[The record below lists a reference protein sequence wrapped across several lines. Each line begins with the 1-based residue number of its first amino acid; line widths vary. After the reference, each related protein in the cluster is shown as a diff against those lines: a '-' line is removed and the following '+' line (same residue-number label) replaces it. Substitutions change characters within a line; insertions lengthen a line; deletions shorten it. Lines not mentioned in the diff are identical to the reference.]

1 MVDVQVDSHPLMIAA
16 ASFCRELCDHQKV
29 EIDFHSSDVPEK
41 LPEEISLC
49 LFRVLR
55 EALQNAIRHCGSKRF
70 EVWLSCISNQIQ
82 LTVRDSGIGFDPE
95 EAFKDQVLGLT
106 SMRERLKLDD
116 GKLSIELN
124 LGSGT
129 LIRSSEPLPG
139 RTVFAQAAR

>member
-1 MVDVQVDSHPLMIAA
+1 
-16 ASFCRELCDHQKV
+16 
-29 EIDFHSSDVPEK
+29 
-41 LPEEISLC
+41 
-49 LFRVLR
+49 
-55 EALQNAIRHCGSKRF
+55 
-70 EVWLSCISNQIQ
+70 
-82 LTVRDSGIGFDPE
+82 VRDSGIGFDPE